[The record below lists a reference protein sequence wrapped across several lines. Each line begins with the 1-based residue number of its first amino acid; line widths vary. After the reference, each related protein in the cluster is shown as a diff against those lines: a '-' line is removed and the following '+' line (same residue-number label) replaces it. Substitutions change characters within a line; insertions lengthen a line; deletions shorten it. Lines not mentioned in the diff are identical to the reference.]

1 MKEIQ
6 VHIGKRNKSIQA
18 KLTGYLLGEGGGVD
32 LTAENIA
39 DALGYVP
46 ADQEDVEKLSEKID
60 DKLDSS
66 ELSEAINTAL
76 AQAKESGE
84 FDGKDGQDG
93 IDGADG
99 ETPIKGT
106 DYFTEAD
113 KQEIIDAIYSQ
124 VVDGNEVAY

>member
-18 KLTGYLLGEGGGVD
+18 KLTGYLLGGGGGVD
-32 LTAENIA
+32 LTAENIKT
-39 DALGYVP
+39 ALGYTP
-46 ADQEDVEKLSEKID
+46 ADQENVDKLSEKID

-66 ELSEAINTAL
+66 KLTEAINKAL
-76 AQAKESGE
+76 AQAKASGE
-84 FDGKDGQDG
+84 FNGKDGQDG
-93 IDGADG
+93 IDG

-113 KQEIIDAIYSQ
+113 KEEIIDAIYSQ